1 MFEFDFAL
9 SDYNQA
15 LEIDPKD
22 GSVKVRLSVVFNEL
36 GLLSYAD
43 KRYVQAFEYFD
54 LAIQYNPKVA
64 VYYTSRAR
72 ARYMLEVRKIL
83 TNCQFLSIVKTRHDP
98 LHVLMLDCAGAR
110 TPPLLGFCRQERKRG
125 LIH

>member
-22 GSVKVRLSVVFNEL
+22 SSIKVRLSVIYNEL
-36 GLLSYAD
+36 GLLSYAE

-54 LAIQYNPKVA
+54 MAIQYNPKVA

-72 ARYMLEVRKIL
+72 ARYMLEVCLIIYYDYDYMNSQ
-83 TNCQFLSIVKTRHDP
+83 TTVLSP
-98 LHVLMLDCAGAR
+98 SGS
-110 TPPLLGFCRQERKRG
+110 
-125 LIH
+125 

>member
-15 LEIDPKD
+15 FEIDPKD
-22 GSVKVRLSVVFNEL
+22 CSVKVRLSAVYNEL

-54 LAIQYNPKVA
+54 LAIQCNPKVA

-72 ARYMLEVRKIL
+72 ARYMLEVCGTDQYGPIEHIFLQNPQIKIP
-83 TNCQFLSIVKTRHDP
+83 FLH
-98 LHVLMLDCAGAR
+98 M
-110 TPPLLGFCRQERKRG
+110 
-125 LIH
+125 

>member
-15 LEIDPKD
+15 LEIDGKD
-22 GSVKVRLSVVFNEL
+22 CTVKVRLSVVYNEL

-72 ARYMLEVRKIL
+72 ARYMLEVCGMFRR
-83 TNCQFLSIVKTRHDP
+83 NF
-98 LHVLMLDCAGAR
+98 
-110 TPPLLGFCRQERKRG
+110 
-125 LIH
+125 